1 MAKIQHL
8 RSETAGDIPVSLLR
22 GQVAINIP
30 DQIVYANDPAGN
42 VAPISSGAAG
52 VANASSLTTVHMPNN
67 FMPACQLGPGMT
79 QTQLEALFVDNG
91 TTATYSNIPIFAMGT
106 LWWTG
111 ILTCPSSV
119 GGSYAVT
126 LNLTT
131 RTATLAA
138 FTPTT
143 NSGSLSYSANTIQIV
158 VYSNSTIY
166 PWFYIPMYSAAGTA
180 VLLRISPTQ
189 TFGAIPVSAGFAG
202 APATSYWGV
211 PT

>member
-8 RSETAGDIPVSLLR
+8 RSETAGDVPASLLR

-30 DQIVYANDPAGN
+30 DALVYANDPGGN
-42 VAPISSGAAG
+42 VSVISSGAAG
-52 VANASSLTTVHMPNN
+52 VQNASSQTGVHIPNN

-79 QTQLEALFVDNG
+79 QTQLQALFSDNG
-91 TTATYSNIPIFAMGT
+91 TTATYNNIPIFAMGT

-111 ILTCPSSV
+111 TLTCPSSA
-119 GGSYAVT
+119 GGVYAVT
-126 LNLTT
+126 LNLTN

-138 FTPTT
+138 FNPTT
-143 NSGSLSYSANTIQIV
+143 NSGSISYSSNTVQIV

-166 PWFYIPMYSAAGTA
+166 PWLYIPMYSASGTA
-180 VLLRISPTQ
+180 VLLRISPTK

-202 APATSYWGV
+202 APATSYWGA
-211 PT
+211 T